1 MKRYGKCTNHDKHC
15 SAAKTGEIIAKEDT
29 QAFVCPC
36 CQRPLFEVSISKPRA
51 SGEAKPVVMILGLL
65 FLTGSVLG
73 VLFWTGIKD
82 KEETFQKEIVN
93 KKPSRI
99 QGSKESQPPIKA
111 VKTESP
117 EVAAIPTKGT
127 KIKGSEYCLDCESFY
142 KVADGR
148 GGTFTETE
156 GYNTRC
162 CKCGS
167 KVAFK
172 DGYYYDIV
180 CEDDR
185 IKAVMAGKVE

>member
-29 QAFVCPC
+29 QAFVCPS
-36 CQRPLFEVSISKPRA
+36 CQKPLFEVSISKTRA
-51 SGEAKPVVMILGLL
+51 SGESTRVVLILGLL
-65 FLTGSVLG
+65 FLAGSVLG
-73 VLFWTGIKD
+73 VLFWPGKD
-82 KEETFQKEIVN
+82 NQEAFQEKIVN
-93 KKPSRI
+93 KEPSRI
-99 QGSKESQPPIKA
+99 QGSKESQPPVKA
-111 VKTESP
+111 GKTESP

-142 KVADGR
+142 KVADGK

-180 CEDDR
+180 CEDER

>member
-1 MKRYGKCTNHDKHC
+1 MTRYGKCTNIDEDCPKAR
-15 SAAKTGEIIAKEDT
+15 SGEVIMITGTRE
-29 QAFVCPC
+29 FVCPSC
-36 CQRPLFEVSISKPRA
+36 HEPLFEVPAPKRKMLLWQKA
-51 SGEAKPVVMILGLL
+51 SLIAV
-65 FLTGSVLG
+65 G
-73 VLFWTGIKD
+73 VLALAAGVVWMLCYNTDACG
-82 KEETFQKEIVN
+82 QNAPLIVVN
-93 KKPSRI
+93 CDSNCTPPKPPS
-99 QGSKESQPPIKA
+99 PPIL
-111 VKTESP
+111 TR
-117 EVAAIPTKGT
+117 GT
-127 KIKGSEYCLDCESFY
+127 KIEGSEYCLDCESFY
-142 KVADGR
+142 KVADGK